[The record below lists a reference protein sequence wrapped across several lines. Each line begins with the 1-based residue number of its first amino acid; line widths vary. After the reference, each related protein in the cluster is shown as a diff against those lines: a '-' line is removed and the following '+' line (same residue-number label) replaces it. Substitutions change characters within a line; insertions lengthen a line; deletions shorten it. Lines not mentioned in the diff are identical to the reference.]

1 MNIVSKKIVL
11 IGDFGVGKTSLIRRF
26 VENAFSDEY
35 LTTIGVKISRK
46 SVALTEASTTVQ
58 LMIWDIE
65 GRTDIKAIAASYL
78 LGAAGGIVVADL
90 TRRETVEMLEQHIAQ
105 FASLNPGSPLII
117 ALNKSDLAA
126 EEDDDV
132 ARLSALPTVSAVYV
146 TSAKSDEN
154 VEALFFELA
163 ARMVGHA

>member
-46 SVALTEASTTVQ
+46 RVELTELSEAVQ

-65 GRTDIKAIAASYL
+65 GRTDIKAIAVSYL

-90 TRRETVEMLEQHIAQ
+90 SREETLQTLDQNIEQ
-105 FASLNPGSPLII
+105 FASLNPGAPLII
-117 ALNKSDLAA
+117 ALNKSDLTGT
-126 EEDDDV
+126 EDDV
-132 ARLSALPTVSAVYV
+132 LHRLCALPEVTAVYV
-146 TSAKSDEN
+146 TSAKADEN
-154 VEALFFELA
+154 VETLFYELA
-163 ARMVGHA
+163 SRMVSHA

>member
-1 MNIVSKKIVL
+1 MNTVSKKIVL

-46 SVALTEASTTVQ
+46 HIEPAEGNEAVQ

-65 GRTDIKAIAASYL
+65 GRTAIKAVAASYL

-90 TRRETVEMLEQHIAQ
+90 SRKETLESVNQHIGQ
-105 FASLNPGSPLII
+105 FASLNPGSPLVV
-117 ALNKSDLAA
+117 ALNKSDLAKP
-126 EEDDDV
+126 DDGTLAVLEAMPEV
-132 ARLSALPTVSAVYV
+132 AAVYV
-146 TSAKSDEN
+146 TSAKDDEN
-154 VEALFFELA
+154 VEMLFGDLA
-163 ARMVGHA
+163 SRMVAHA